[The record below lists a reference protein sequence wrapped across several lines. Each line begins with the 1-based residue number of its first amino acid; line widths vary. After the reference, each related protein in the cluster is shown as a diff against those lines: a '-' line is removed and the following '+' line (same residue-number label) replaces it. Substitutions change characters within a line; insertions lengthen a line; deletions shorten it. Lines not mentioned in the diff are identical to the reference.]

1 MAAAPVTDP
10 ERAQALLDFW
20 FGPPGFPYHD
30 EPRGLW
36 FKTDDGFDDELRRRF
51 LTDQERAAAGDYDDW
66 MQSRDSC
73 LALILLLDQLP
84 RNLYRN
90 TPAAFASDNKART
103 VARHA
108 LKRGFDKGLANVR
121 RWFLY
126 LPFEHSESLADQETS
141 VALFAALPK
150 STADDGTLDYARRHH
165 DIIRRFGRFPHRNAI
180 LGRSS
185 TPEEIAF
192 LREPGSSF

>member
-1 MAAAPVTDP
+1 MAAARVTDLA
-10 ERAQALLDFW
+10 RAQALLDFW

-30 EPRGLW
+30 EPRGIW
-36 FKTDDGFDDELRRRF
+36 FKPDDGFDAELRRLF
-51 LTDQERAAAGDYDDW
+51 LADQERAAAGGYDDW
-66 MQSRDSC
+66 MGARESC

-84 RNLYRN
+84 RNLYRD
-90 TPAAFASDNKART
+90 TPAAFAGDDKART

-126 LPFEHSESLADQETS
+126 LPFEHSESLTDQETS

-150 STADDGTLDYARRHH
+150 SAADDGTLDYAKRHH

-180 LGRSS
+180 LGRVS

-192 LREPGSSF
+192 LNEPGSAF

>member
-1 MAAAPVTDP
+1 MD
-10 ERAQALLDFW
+10 RAQALLDFW

-30 EPRGLW
+30 QPRGIW
-36 FKTDDGFDDELRRRF
+36 FEIDAGFDAELRRLF
-51 LTDQERAAAGDYDDW
+51 LADQESAAAGRCDDW
-66 MQSRDSC
+66 MQSRNGC

-84 RNLYRN
+84 RNLYRGT
-90 TPAAFASDNKART
+90 TPAAFASDDKARA
-103 VARHA
+103 VAHHVLA
-108 LKRGFDKGLANVR
+108 QGFDKGLPNVR

-150 STADDGTLDYARRHH
+150 SATNDGTLDYAKRHH
-165 DIIRRFGRFPHRNAI
+165 DIIRRFGRFPHRNRI
-180 LGRSS
+180 LGRVS
-185 TPEEIAF
+185 TPEEEAF